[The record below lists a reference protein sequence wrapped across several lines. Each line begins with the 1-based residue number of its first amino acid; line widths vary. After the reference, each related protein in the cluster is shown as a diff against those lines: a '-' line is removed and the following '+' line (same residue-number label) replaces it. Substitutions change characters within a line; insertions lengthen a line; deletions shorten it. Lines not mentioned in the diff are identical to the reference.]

1 MKTPSGENMLAMKAD
16 QKFQNNQSLCSK
28 LIRLKYKKFMQR
40 IIKTCP
46 DRDIMVQIPK
56 DKKETL
62 GVARKELFKNLK

>member
-1 MKTPSGENMLAMKAD
+1 
-16 QKFQNNQSLCSK
+16 
-28 LIRLKYKKFMQR
+28 MQR